1 VNQFKTFE
9 AMDKKDIEIAQ
20 QKTEINNMKQIIKSY
35 EDQSLKMSELEK
47 KMKNLVAKHEKD
59 IKTLE
64 EKYQEKLSVFTKK
77 ILKYEE
83 IAKTSN
89 SYRTT
94 KKDEEEERVK

>member
-1 VNQFKTFE
+1 MNQFKTFD
-9 AMDKKDIEIAQ
+9 AMDKKDVEIAQ

-47 KMKNLVAKHEKD
+47 KMKNLVTKHEKD
-59 IKTLE
+59 IKNLE

-89 SYRTT
+89 SFRTT
-94 KKDEEEERVK
+94 KKDEEEEKVK